1 MPVVNPTCGV
11 ALPAGEDLVC
21 DFAGHLFE
29 ELVDAEP
36 SDRARRLADRVI
48 VAILEND
55 AKKPLFS
62 VEERIEMIQQIVGS
76 DAGVSV
82 RSFSGLLVDF
92 AAREGA
98 TLLVRGLR
106 AISDYEYELQMA
118 LMNRRLAPAIL
129 LWSTMLS
136 VPIESGPRLVG
147 VINVQ
152 HRSPHQHTG
161 NEMEVLTTVGEQVG
175 CLLVLARMEP
185 TAVAAAMPGSPGSRA
200 GK

>member
-1 MPVVNPTCGV
+1 MPERV
-11 ALPAGEDLVC
+11 AIYPGSFDPLTN
-21 DFAGHLFE
+21 GHLDVLF
-29 ELVDAEP
+29 
-36 SDRARRLADRVI
+36 RARRLADRVI

-62 VEERIEMIQQIVGS
+62 VEERIEMIRQIVGS

-118 LMNRRLAPAIL
+118 LMNRRLAPAIETVFL
-129 LWSTMLS
+129 MAKEEYSYVS
-136 VPIESGPRLVG
+136 SRLVKEVARLG
-147 VINVQ
+147 ADVSGLVPEPIR
-152 HRSPHQHTG
+152 HRLEERLPRS
-161 NEMEVLTTVGEQVG
+161 
-175 CLLVLARMEP
+175 
-185 TAVAAAMPGSPGSRA
+185 
-200 GK
+200 